1 MPVEPNGGVRP
12 RVDRTTKILFLHIP
26 KTAGMSLNG
35 LLVRNY
41 RGKKQFNAE
50 IARTTPE
57 AWQQC
62 LDRLRNTSPEELE
75 QIAVVKGHF
84 IFGLH
89 DLLPGPSTYITF
101 LRDPVKRLI
110 SHYNMIKRG
119 EGIPADHQLDPTRA
133 DWNLGTWPDF
143 LRTLDNY
150 QTRAIS
156 GRDFDVPFGACNEE
170 HLALAKENLDRHFA
184 FVGITE
190 QFDLS
195 LTALRRTLGWK
206 MRFYVPDNVAPD
218 RSPKPAPDVIDAL
231 HRLNSL
237 DAELYRYGCERL
249 AKLTEKSGWDLRAE
263 VGLYRVGNQLH
274 RQLHH
279 SRHRLKRLL
288 GLERRPAIGS
298 S

>member
-1 MPVEPNGGVRP
+1 MPVEQNGGAQP

-41 RGKKQFNAE
+41 RGRKQFNAG
-50 IARTTPE
+50 ITDTSSAS
-57 AWQQC
+57 WQKC
-62 LDRLRNTSPEELE
+62 LDHLRHTAPGEME
-75 QIAVVKGHF
+75 QISVVKGHF

-89 DLLPGPSTYITF
+89 ELIPGPSTYITF
-101 LRDPVKRLI
+101 LRDPVKRLV

-119 EGIPADHQLDPTRA
+119 QGIPAGHQLDPSRA
-133 DWNLGTWPDF
+133 DWNLGPWPDF
-143 LRTLDNY
+143 LRTMDNY

-156 GRDFDVPFGACNEE
+156 GRDFDVPFGACNQE

-184 FVGITE
+184 FVGTTE

-195 LTALRRTLGWK
+195 LTVLRRTLGWK

-218 RSPKPAPDVIDAL
+218 RSPKPAPHVIDAL
-231 HRLNSL
+231 RQLNSL
-237 DAELYRYGCERL
+237 DAELYRYGSERL
-249 AKLTEKSGWDLRAE
+249 VKLAEKSGWNLQAE
-263 VGLYRVGNQLH
+263 VGLYRAGNQLH

-279 SRHRLKRLL
+279 WRHRLKRRL
-288 GLERRPAIGS
+288 GMERRPAIGS
-298 S
+298 N